1 MSADMSSR
9 YTRRLQKE
17 LMDIQKNPP
26 PGIAVQEVTSLH
38 KCVFHFI
45 SSSFDLIIIQEI
57 FDKILLTKKT

>member
-1 MSADMSSR
+1 MNSR

-38 KCVFHFI
+38 KYVEF
-45 SSSFDLIIIQEI
+45 SFTCLSWITLCNMSLICNLG
-57 FDKILLTKKT
+57 FLVVYCR